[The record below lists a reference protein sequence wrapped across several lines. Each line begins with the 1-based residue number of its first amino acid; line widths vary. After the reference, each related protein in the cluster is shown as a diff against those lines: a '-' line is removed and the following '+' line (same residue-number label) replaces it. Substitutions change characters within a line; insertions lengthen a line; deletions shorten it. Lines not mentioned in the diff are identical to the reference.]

1 MQSFI
6 QNYYWA
12 IAARRLFES
21 MGKEQYDAI
30 FTLIKHMLRSDNQEY
45 FNWLARILLKIFV
58 VKFLA
63 EAEREIKETP

>member
-1 MQSFI
+1 
-6 QNYYWA
+6 
-12 IAARRLFES
+12 

-63 EAEREIKETP
+63 EAGREIKETP